1 MKLSMPRGTA
11 FVALAVL
18 ALGFAGCGSTPTP
31 GSSLP
36 GPGVTIHKPLP
47 PVQSITWNVELS
59 GVSEGP
65 PGAPNGSAFAV
76 IGIKASTLELCWQF
90 SNLKN
95 VTAPTS
101 ASIYQRIS
109 LLSGKGGRRLGATFS
124 SSGCEHWPELAL
136 RLLGAKP
143 KRFWL
148 TIHTARFPAG
158 AVRGQF

>member
-1 MKLSMPRGTA
+1 MELSMPGGTA
-11 FVALAVL
+11 FVALAML

-59 GVSEGP
+59 GVSEGFS
-65 PGAPNGSAFAV
+65 GASNGSAFAV
-76 IGIKASTLELCWQF
+76 VGIKASTLEICWQF

-95 VTAPTS
+95 VTAPT
-101 ASIYQRIS
+101 AAYIYRRVSIF
-109 LLSGKGGRRLGATFS
+109 SGKGGRRLAVPYS
-124 SSGCEHWPELAL
+124 SSGCTHWPEIAL

-143 KRFWL
+143 KQFWL
-148 TIHTARFPAG
+148 SIHTARFPGG